1 MFIMGSDLNI
11 IAPFLADISRTY
23 RVSVA
28 TSGWLVT
35 VFAGGYA
42 MASPIAGYLS
52 DRTGRRFS
60 LMVGMGSFVLF
71 ETASGLA
78 PSFGMELAARLMAG
92 ASAGAVSPA
101 AYALVAD
108 VVPKSQRAGIMSI
121 LSMGFSVSTVAGVPL
136 GLWLAT
142 AIGWRGTLLAIGAG
156 LALAAYGLM
165 VALKGKIVS
174 ARTTS
179 ISPEEA
185 HLSSLILDTWPS
197 LLASFMAFVAIGL
210 VYTYLPTALIQQGLP
225 HPGGLLAVLSG
236 YGLMNLAGNAI
247 FGRMGDRKGM
257 VRTIHWA
264 QGMELVSLMGL
275 AISVIFSELAWMV
288 AASWGFALTQAYIPD
303 LKAMAANVA
312 RDRRGASLAFN
323 NTAMYSG
330 MMTGSALGAGLF
342 HSGSFV
348 LIVFSAVAAVG
359 IGLGGMLRR
368 TVKTEHSGGVG
379 SR

>member
-78 PSFGMELAARLMAG
+78 PSFGLELAARLMAG

-156 LALAAYGLM
+156 LALPASGLM
-165 VALKGKIVS
+165 
-174 ARTTS
+174 
-179 ISPEEA
+179 
-185 HLSSLILDTWPS
+185 
-197 LLASFMAFVAIGL
+197 
-210 VYTYLPTALIQQGLP
+210 
-225 HPGGLLAVLSG
+225 
-236 YGLMNLAGNAI
+236 
-247 FGRMGDRKGM
+247 MG
-257 VRTIHWA
+257 
-264 QGMELVSLMGL
+264 
-275 AISVIFSELAWMV
+275 
-288 AASWGFALTQAYIPD
+288 
-303 LKAMAANVA
+303 
-312 RDRRGASLAFN
+312 
-323 NTAMYSG
+323 
-330 MMTGSALGAGLF
+330 
-342 HSGSFV
+342 
-348 LIVFSAVAAVG
+348 
-359 IGLGGMLRR
+359 
-368 TVKTEHSGGVG
+368 
-379 SR
+379 